1 MLWVM
6 QASSSV
12 TNRSAALLGGDECS
26 SLTEFDLRIEDCTEG
41 DRKMSKKIFGLLAL
55 TALLLPVAA
64 KADAISPAWEFN
76 YPAISQ
82 NTNGDHTLGL
92 VFTVTQNIEVGFLG
106 YYDPAGGMIDSHEV
120 GLYNSSGTLLAST
133 DVTSA
138 SAYSS
143 ANFLYNAITPIEL
156 IAGQTYVIEGVSGAD
171 YYTNN
176 VTGFTLNEPLT
187 LLGTTIGGATMT
199 YNGITPATGNDYF
212 GADFGAVPEPGS
224 LLLLGSGLLGLAGML
239 RRKLL
244 AR

>member
-1 MLWVM
+1 
-6 QASSSV
+6 
-12 TNRSAALLGGDECS
+12 
-26 SLTEFDLRIEDCTEG
+26 
-41 DRKMSKKIFGLLAL
+41 MSKKIFGLLAL
-55 TALLLPVAA
+55 TALLLPVVA

-76 YPAISQ
+76 HPATTQ
-82 NTNGDHTLGL
+82 NTTGDHTFGL
-92 VFTVTQNIEVGFLG
+92 VFTVTQNIEVDYLG
-106 YYDPAGGMIDSHEV
+106 YFDPSGGMIDSHEV
-120 GLYNSSGTLLAST
+120 GLYDSSGTLLAST

-156 IAGQTYVIEGVSGAD
+156 LAGQTYVLEGVTGID